1 MKIQDIARIYSGY
14 KEQKEKPGE
23 SQYRCLKMKDRSK
36 PIAPIYGKLNCL
48 SLLDKVSASLP
59 DETYLTQKN
68 DIIVKLTAPWV
79 AFGIFEEAEENI
91 LVQQPFC
98 IIRPGENI
106 PHVKPRSIKPSIGK
120 YFEKKGEWQI
130 ECSNGFVIGGPE
142 DQNIIMNTLLCY
154 FNSSL
159 FLNKI
164 NKDDGKQTQK
174 LRVSDLPGLLQIPN
188 LPYEKWV
195 EISKGYILQRN
206 VSMNVA
212 NLNTAITRKL
222 EALIENGL
230 KK

>member
-1 MKIQDIARIYSGY
+1 
-14 KEQKEKPGE
+14 
-23 SQYRCLKMKDRSK
+23 
-36 PIAPIYGKLNCL
+36 
-48 SLLDKVSASLP
+48 
-59 DETYLTQKN
+59 
-68 DIIVKLTAPWV
+68 
-79 AFGIFEEAEENI
+79 
-91 LVQQPFC
+91 
-98 IIRPGENI
+98 
-106 PHVKPRSIKPSIGK
+106 
-120 YFEKKGEWQI
+120 
-130 ECSNGFVIGGPE
+130 
-142 DQNIIMNTLLCY
+142 MNTLLCY

-188 LPYEKWV
+188 LPPEKWV

-222 EALIENGL
+222 EAFIENGL